1 MEIIKGLKKNTILL
15 LFLTLVILYI
25 VLKDDMSK
33 IIQAISNMNYLYLII
48 AIIFYFLSLII
59 KAYVLYNTV
68 NDKEKLTLTQAIK
81 HNMITQFFNGIT
93 PLSTGGQPM
102 EIYML
107 MKRGINSGTATSI
120 IVQNFI
126 FYQTA
131 LVLFGILAVLYNS
144 IFHIFPS
151 IPILR
156 NFVLLG
162 FAINVIVVIILYMI
176 ILSKKKVKS
185 LMIKIIKLLV
195 KLKIVKD
202 EEAALKKWSERL
214 DEFHNS
220 SKELRKRK
228 PLMIKGIIL
237 NFIGLAC
244 LYIIPLPI
252 IYGLNSSSSLNIMET
267 LVSSAYVL
275 IIGAFI
281 PAPGASGGIE
291 YGFIKFFGNF
301 IPKITLNATLL
312 IWRFIT
318 YYLGMIL
325 GALLIGFKKKEDR
338 SE

>member
-1 MEIIKGLKKNTILL
+1 MEVIKGLKKNTILL
-15 LFLTLVILYI
+15 LLLTIIIFYVILRN
-25 VLKDDMSK
+25 DMSK
-33 IIQAISNMNYLYLII
+33 IIEAISNMNYFYLII
-48 AIIFYFLSLII
+48 AIIFYFLSLILR
-59 KAYVLYNTV
+59 AYVLYNSV
-68 NDKEKLTLTQAIK
+68 NDKEKLTLSQAIR
-81 HNMITQFFNGIT
+81 HNIITQFFNGIT

-107 MKRGINSGTATSI
+107 MQRGINPSAATSI
-120 IVQNFI
+120 VIQNFI

-131 LVLFGILAVLYNS
+131 LVIFGILAVLYNL

-176 ILSKKKVKS
+176 MLSKRKVKK
-185 LMIKIIKLLV
+185 LMIKSIKILAKLNIIKD
-195 KLKIVKD
+195 KEQKI
-202 EEAALKKWSERL
+202 EIWSERL
-214 DEFHNS
+214 ETFHSS

-228 PLMIKGIIL
+228 SLAVKGIIL
-237 NFIGLAC
+237 NFIALAC
-244 LYIIPLPI
+244 LYIIPLPL
-252 IYGLNSSSSLNIMET
+252 IYGLNDFSSLNIMNT
-267 LVSSAYVL
+267 LVASAYVL

-301 IPKITLNATLL
+301 ISKITLNATLL

-325 GALLIGFKKKEDR
+325 GALLISFKKKED
-338 SE
+338 

>member
-1 MEIIKGLKKNTILL
+1 MEIIKGLKKNAIILL
-15 LFLTLVILYI
+15 LLTLIILYI
-25 VLKDDMSK
+25 ILRNDMSK
-33 IIQAISNMNYLYLII
+33 IIEAITNMNYLYLLV
-48 AIIFYFLSLII
+48 AILFYFLSLII
-59 KAYVLYNTV
+59 KAYVLYSCV
-68 NDKEKLTLTQAIK
+68 NNKEKLTLGQAIK
-81 HNMITQFFNGIT
+81 HNIITQFFNGIT

-107 MKRGINSGTATSI
+107 MGCGINPSVATSI

-126 FYQTA
+126 FYQTS
-131 LVLFGILAVLYNS
+131 LVIFGVLAVLYNCF
-144 IFHIFPS
+144 FHIFPS

-162 FAINVIVVIILYMI
+162 FIINIIVVIILYMI
-176 ILSKKKVKS
+176 ILSKRKVKK
-185 LMIKIIKLLV
+185 LLIKIIHLLA
-195 KLKIVKD
+195 KLKIIK
-202 EEAALKKWSERL
+202 EEEQMQEVWLKRL
-214 DEFHNS
+214 EEFHNS

-228 PLMIKGIIL
+228 TLAIKGIIL
-237 NFIGLAC
+237 NFISLTC
-244 LYIIPLPI
+244 LYIIPLPL
-252 IYGLNSSSSLNIMET
+252 IYGLNDFSSLNVLNT
-267 LVSSAYVL
+267 LVASAYVL

-325 GALLIGFKKKEDR
+325 GALLIGFRKKGD
-338 SE
+338 

>member
-15 LFLTLVILYI
+15 LLLTLIILYLI
-25 VLKDDMSK
+25 LRDDMSK
-33 IIQAISNMNYLYLII
+33 IMQAIVNMNYLCLIV
-48 AIIFYFLSLII
+48 AILLCFLSLII
-59 KAYVLYNTV
+59 KAYVLYNSV
-68 NDKEKLTLTQAIK
+68 NNKEKLTLGQAIK
-81 HNMITQFFNGIT
+81 HNIITQFFNGIT

-107 MKRGINSGTATSI
+107 IEKGINPSVATSI

-131 LVLFGILAVLYNS
+131 LVIFGVLAVLYNWA
-144 IFHIFPS
+144 FQIFPS
-151 IPILR
+151 TPVLR

-162 FAINVIVVIILYMI
+162 FTINIIVVLVLYMI
-176 ILSKKKVKS
+176 ILSKKKVKK
-185 LMIKIIKLLV
+185 LLLKIIHLLAKLN
-195 KLKIVKD
+195 IIKD
-202 EEAALKKWSERL
+202 EEQKKEIWLERL
-214 DEFHNS
+214 EEFHNS

-228 PLMIKGIIL
+228 TLAIKGIIL
-237 NFIGLAC
+237 NFVSLAC
-244 LYIIPLPI
+244 LYIIPLPL
-252 IYGLNSSSSLNIMET
+252 IYGLNASSSLNIMDT
-267 LVSSAYVL
+267 LVASAYVL

-291 YGFIKFFGNF
+291 YGFVKFFGNF

-325 GALLIGFKKKEDR
+325 GALLLNFKKKED
-338 SE
+338 